1 MEKVASLVA
10 GILAIAT
17 IAVLVQ
23 SSYTSSVITATGNA
37 FTGALKASMGQV
49 TK

>member
-1 MEKVASLVA
+1 MEKIVTIVT

-23 SSYTSSVITATGNA
+23 SPYTSSVINSTGDA
-37 FTGALKASMGQV
+37 FSNSLKVAMGSVQR
-49 TK
+49 